1 MNVVSDDYLILYLV
15 GSLVLIEICALIVL
29 YRLRSSKS
37 KKNSGSATLASVK
50 LLRPLGE
57 EGVLREIDKLK
68 AGGEL
73 DKALLKNFSEEDRVL
88 FEVTLIGA
96 LSELPREQQHVLRA
110 TLVKHGY
117 DEHCA
122 RRSIKAEISDRVR
135 ASTLLSL
142 LRPQSHSSGHERDS
156 SNPEHQSAQ
165 IRKAK
170 SGGASGGSD

>member
-1 MNVVSDDYLILYLV
+1 MNDVSDDYLILYLV
-15 GSLVLIEICALIVL
+15 GSLVLIEICALILL
-29 YRLRSSKS
+29 YRLRSPKPKA
-37 KKNSGSATLASVK
+37 KKGTATLASVRV
-50 LLRPLGE
+50 LRPLGE
-57 EGVLREIDKLK
+57 EGVLREINRLK

-73 DKALLKNFSEEDRVL
+73 DKAMLKSFSAEDKVL
-88 FEVTLIGA
+88 FEVTLIDA
-96 LSELPREQQHVLRA
+96 LSELPRDQQHMLRA

-142 LRPQSHSSGHERDS
+142 LRPQSHSS
-156 SNPEHQSAQ
+156 SNEWETPKTEHQSPQ

-170 SGGASGGSD
+170 SGGASGVSD